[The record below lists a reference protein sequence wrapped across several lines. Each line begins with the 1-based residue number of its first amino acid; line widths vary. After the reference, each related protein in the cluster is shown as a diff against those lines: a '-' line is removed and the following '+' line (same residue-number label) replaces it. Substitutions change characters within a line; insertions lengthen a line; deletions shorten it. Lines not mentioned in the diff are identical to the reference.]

1 MVLLPSFATLLC
13 VASTASLVSAGH
25 AKGGFHR
32 ARRQWN
38 SVEANNGNAANST
51 EAWVAPTV
59 SFFLHTPLGLDL
71 TRYAQTTSSV
81 KKVETTS
88 TSTWSPP
95 AEVHIL
101 FESAEHQAY
110 DSSRLRKPA
119 LPLGSKTLLQSR
131 RRPAAPKPGRRPAR
145 PRRFVQL
152 SDLSSNA

>member
-38 SVEANNGNAANST
+38 SVEANTGNAANST
-51 EAWVAPTV
+51 EAWIAPTV
-59 SFFLHTPLGLDL
+59 SFFLYAQRAVDL
-71 TRYAQTTSSV
+71 TRSLQTTSSV

-119 LPLGSKTLLQSR
+119 LPLGSKTLLQPK
-131 RRPAAPKPGRRPAR
+131 RRPAAPKPGRRLAR
-145 PRRFVQL
+145 LRRFVQL
-152 SDLSSNA
+152 LDASSHA